1 MPVTQKHCQ
10 AAIVFSAHSVP
21 MKVVEKGDQYV
32 PEVCATVKAVMARLS
47 ERIAAGK
54 VDQPRAA
61 KSFSRHPVCAVW
73 RTNDEIYRGAEN
85 DSAARG

>member
-10 AAIVFSAHSVP
+10 VAIVFSAHSVP

-54 VDQPRAA
+54 VDHTGGKVIFTP
-61 KSFSRHPVCAVW
+61 PCMCCM
-73 RTNDEIYRGAEN
+73 EN
-85 DSAARG
+85 QW